1 MYTRV
6 STLEEAVEAA
16 ARVAEAGDVVLLSP
30 GMTSYD
36 AYPNFEVRGEQ
47 FRALVSALPEK

>member
-1 MYTRV
+1 
-6 STLEEAVEAA
+6 
-16 ARVAEAGDVVLLSP
+16 VVLLSP

-47 FRALVSALPEK
+47 FRALVSALPEE